1 MSGFSR
7 TFLVLAF
14 LLPAIPLA
22 GQARATFTGTWVL
35 NQDKSSFEPP
45 DNRPTNRIVRLAIAG
60 DSIEHTT
67 ETLRT
72 VYTDVEP
79 FQEASTT
86 KVSYTA
92 RFDGQEHAI
101 PNSSTRVR
109 LKRVSAT
116 TFERNATSGRASET
130 SVWSLSADGRVLT
143 VTTKGVDASGAAS
156 HSTQVYDREP

>member
-1 MSGFSR
+1 M
-7 TFLVLAF
+7 A
-14 LLPAIPLA
+14 A

-45 DNRPTNRIVRLAIAG
+45 DNRPTNRIITLAMSG
-60 DSIEHTT
+60 DSLEHTT

-86 KVSYTA
+86 RVSYSA
-92 RFDGQEHAI
+92 RFDGQEHSV
-101 PNSSTRVR
+101 PSSSTRVR

-116 TFERNATSGRASET
+116 TFERSAASGRASET
-130 SVWSLSADGRVLT
+130 SVWSLSADGKLLT
-143 VTTKGVDASGAAS
+143 VTTKGVDASGTAS
-156 HSTQVYDREP
+156 HSTQVYDRE